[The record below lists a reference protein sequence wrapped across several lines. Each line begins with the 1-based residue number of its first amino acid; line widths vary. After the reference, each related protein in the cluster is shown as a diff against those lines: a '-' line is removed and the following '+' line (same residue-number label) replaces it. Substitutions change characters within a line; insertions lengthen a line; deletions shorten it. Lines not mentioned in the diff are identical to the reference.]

1 MPETEDEKLTRLNFQ
16 SCFST
21 DAGKKVL
28 EKLDKECF
36 YRRDLFNKDSSR
48 ITDFN
53 LGANW
58 VIRYIH
64 SWLEKK
70 PEEPKQEMAKHETII

>member
-1 MPETEDEKLTRLNFQ
+1 MAETDDNKLKRLNYQ
-16 SCFST
+16 SCFAT

-28 EKLDKECF
+28 DDLEKECR
-36 YRRDLFNKDSSR
+36 YKRDLFNKDSAR

-64 SWLEKK
+64 SWLDRK
-70 PEEPKQEMAKHETII
+70 PEEKKQETAKHETVI